1 MPIYKRKGGNLNEIL
16 LVIFRYLNYLVI
28 PRSIIHLSP

>member
-1 MPIYKRKGGNLNEIL
+1 MSIYKGKGGNLNEIL
-16 LVIFRYLNYLVI
+16 LVIFRCSNYLVI